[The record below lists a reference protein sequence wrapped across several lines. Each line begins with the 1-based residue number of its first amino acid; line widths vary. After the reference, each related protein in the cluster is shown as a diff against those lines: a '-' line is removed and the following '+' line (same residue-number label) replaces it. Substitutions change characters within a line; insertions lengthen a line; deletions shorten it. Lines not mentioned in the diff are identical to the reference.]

1 VVTES
6 PEGRKP
12 CIVVAGPPGSGKST
26 VGPLLAERLG
36 VAFRDSDDDIVARTG
51 QSIADIFA
59 TDGEPVFR
67 AMEEDVIAEAL
78 AGHDGV
84 LSVGGGAVM
93 APGTRDRLR
102 AHDVV
107 FLNVG
112 FATGVQRA
120 GLSTARPLLAGVNPR
135 ATYRTL
141 LEARLPVYREVAT
154 IEVHTDERSPA
165 DVVAAIVAELTE
177 TPANE
182 RPGNGAPGNETPA
195 NRAPEN
201 GKSGSGQP
209 ENTKLENT

>member
-1 VVTES
+1 V
-6 PEGRKP
+6 PQGWKP
-12 CIVVAGPPGSGKST
+12 CIVIAGPPGSGKST

-36 VAFRDSDDDIVARTG
+36 VAFRDSDDDIAAHAGR
-51 QSIADIFA
+51 SIADIFA

-67 AMEEDVIAEAL
+67 ELEEDVIAKAL
-78 AGHDGV
+78 AEHDGV

-93 APGTRDRLR
+93 TPRTRERLR

-112 FATGVQRA
+112 FATGVQRV

-165 DVVAAIVAELTE
+165 DVVAAIVTELT
-177 TPANE
+177 
-182 RPGNGAPGNETPA
+182 
-195 NRAPEN
+195 
-201 GKSGSGQP
+201 GKPQTEQP
-209 ENTKLENT
+209 ENTKLENTQ